1 MESEG
6 FRQVCTMMAKQIQA
20 MDGRADKLFIG
31 GIGAGGALALHAALY
46 SPDSIGG
53 VFCADCEVPANILA
67 DVQSEKPDACIPQ
80 FEAKQKMF
88 MCLTKLNSM
97 TEEMKNK
104 IGQQGQVL
112 RGHGFLRLTSVELK
126 KALDRMLC
134 QVHPYS
140 HLGSQYEVDRML
152 NMQKA
157 RGGDF
162 DKSASKAQ
170 AYTPGKSV

>member
-67 DVQSEKPDACIPQ
+67 DV
-80 FEAKQKMF
+80 
-88 MCLTKLNSM
+88 
-97 TEEMKNK
+97 
-104 IGQQGQVL
+104 
-112 RGHGFLRLTSVELK
+112 
-126 KALDRMLC
+126 
-134 QVHPYS
+134 
-140 HLGSQYEVDRML
+140 
-152 NMQKA
+152 
-157 RGGDF
+157 
-162 DKSASKAQ
+162 
-170 AYTPGKSV
+170 